1 MGCNTTVSEPEHP
14 YTVTLPE
21 SWGNR
26 AAVVHL
32 DDGVDIAV
40 DGLPILNF
48 RLVENI
54 PGARERADE
63 LIVDGYQWD
72 YTIETANNKY
82 FYFFKDINPLPENLS
97 HPDVDDTPVL
107 RQVIK
112 YSKKDAVFELEGFEA
127 KYTKPNYFGT
137 FTYTDYLGVL
147 KSNVYTNYITG
158 ISFSVPESIREKC
171 WFTIADKT
179 WFTILLKTG
188 VYTAKYPLC
197 QIFAFPPDSSLREIY
212 CFPEYYPEVVH
223 HEDGYLYGAINVWQ
237 PDILRGYYYQPYWD
251 NIPLN
256 YRNMI
261 TTEEV
266 QQIVDSFTILSDT
279 PDLGN

>member
-1 MGCNTTVSEPEHP
+1 MRLRIFCVILTVLVLALLVGCNTTVSEPEHP

-82 FYFFKDINPLPENLS
+82 FYFF
-97 HPDVDDTPVL
+97 
-107 RQVIK
+107 
-112 YSKKDAVFELEGFEA
+112 DA
-127 KYTKPNYFGT
+127 
-137 FTYTDYLGVL
+137 
-147 KSNVYTNYITG
+147 
-158 ISFSVPESIREKC
+158 
-171 WFTIADKT
+171 
-179 WFTILLKTG
+179 ILIL
-188 VYTAKYPLC
+188 A
-197 QIFAFPPDSSLREIY
+197 
-212 CFPEYYPEVVH
+212 
-223 HEDGYLYGAINVWQ
+223 GYQKL
-237 PDILRGYYYQPYWD
+237 
-251 NIPLN
+251 
-256 YRNMI
+256 
-261 TTEEV
+261 
-266 QQIVDSFTILSDT
+266 
-279 PDLGN
+279 